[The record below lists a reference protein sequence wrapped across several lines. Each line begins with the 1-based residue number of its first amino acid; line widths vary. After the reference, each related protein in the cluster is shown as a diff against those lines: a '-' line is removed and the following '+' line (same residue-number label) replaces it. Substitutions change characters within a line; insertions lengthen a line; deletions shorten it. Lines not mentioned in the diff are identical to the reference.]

1 MSSKY
6 YIVYPRGDR
15 SKLTVIEL
23 VDALDYEI
31 NDYAVAS
38 RNSFFEEKEAVEYA
52 EQLALK
58 NNKIMQYPD
67 GFSDYLD

>member
-1 MSSKY
+1 MASKY

-23 VDALDYEI
+23 VDALDYEL

-38 RNSFFEEKEAVEYA
+38 KNSFFEEIDAVKYA
-52 EQLALK
+52 EDLALK
-58 NNKIMQYPD
+58 NNKQMQYPD
-67 GFSDYLD
+67 GYKDYLD